1 MALIKIPFG
10 KFLEGAASPIVKKV
24 MTSLGLG
31 VISFAG
37 VSVALNAA
45 ITMAQNSYSALPQY
59 VGALAGLGGVG
70 EGLGIIAGAMI
81 FRVGMNSLSKIGLI
95 PK

>member
-31 VISFAG
+31 TISFAAITT
-37 VSVALNAA
+37 ALNAA
-45 ITMAQNSYSALPQY
+45 LTQAQSYYSGLPQMML
-59 VGALAGLGGVG
+59 ALANLSGVG
-70 EGLGIIAGAMI
+70 EGLGIIAGALI
-81 FRVGMNSLSKIGLI
+81 FRVAFTSTSKIGVL

>member
-1 MALIKIPFG
+1 MAILKIPFG

-31 VISFAG
+31 VISFAA
-37 VSVALNAA
+37 VATALDTAINFAHNA
-45 ITMAQNSYSALPQY
+45 YSGLPMY
-59 VGALAGLGGVG
+59 LAALAGLGGVG
-70 EGLGIIAGAMI
+70 DGLGIIAGALV
-81 FRVGMNSLSKIGLI
+81 FRVGMNSFSKIGVL